1 MIVEAMFTAGTPERI
16 RAVTVLTAAA
26 FATAAVGLTPASPA
40 SGPDQAAKAGVAA
53 LKKKAEQKTKKA
65 VRKSLPGARTPGLSK
80 PPSPAKINVG
90 CARSPKRGRPTAF
103 KCRWNVRGELSGRV
117 PVRCKG
123 KATYKVRKKAVTKV
137 SACKNREE
145 RQVPLLAA
153 PHDVLSGYFE
163 DFTIHHH
170 LYHDL
175 RAGGANTLLEGI
187 GWPALQPSPG
197 GAPATWNWAH
207 FDAIYERAL
216 AIGVRPVWTFTNA
229 PCWAAAG
236 HCNPNSPNPVAEARV
251 GDYAEA
257 AAQIAL
263 RYPQSAGME
272 IWFEPNS
279 AKFWGATADPRA
291 FSKLVGAAAAA
302 VHATGTGVAVYSGG
316 LVPGKSAADRHQMD
330 HFLSEAL
337 AAGGVEAADAIGF
350 HAVADVPFKP
360 GHDPTK
366 GYSGVCGSIFSHSTR
381 SSSMPGRRC
390 RSRSPSSRSARPA
403 RSPTTTTSRPRRW
416 SRATRSCAGSRT
428 SRSCWSAGCSTTAT
442 ARRCR
447 GSACCEGTARRSRRT
462 ASSPPRGAPIPRPA
476 ATEASGPRA
485 SKRGDHEISAR
496 GVAESAPTAAAYTAA
511 GSRAPA

>member
-1 MIVEAMFTAGTPERI
+1 MIVEAMFTAGTRERI

-123 KATYKVRKKAVTKV
+123 KATYKVRKQAVTKV

-163 DFTIHHH
+163 DFTTHHH

-197 GAPATWNWAH
+197 GAPATWNWAP

-279 AKFWGATADPRA
+279 ANFWGATADPRA

-366 GYSGVCGSIFSHSTR
+366 GYLGRMRINIQSLDSELVDAGATLPIAITQLSFSTAGPKPYTDDQQAEALVSSYEVLRRIADIPTVLVSRLLDNGDGSKVQGFGVLRRDGSKK
-381 SSSMPGRRC
+381 
-390 RSRSPSSRSARPA
+390 PA
-403 RSPTTTTSRPRRW
+403 Y
-416 SRATRSCAGSRT
+416 
-428 SRSCWSAGCSTTAT
+428 
-442 ARRCR
+442 
-447 GSACCEGTARRSRRT
+447 CEL
-462 ASSPPRGAPIPRPA
+462 
-476 ATEASGPRA
+476 
-485 SKRGDHEISAR
+485 
-496 GVAESAPTAAAYTAA
+496 AAAWGAHTPP
-511 GSRAPA
+511 GCH